1 MAHDDDAPGVT
12 TDELRAVTRFV
23 LHSAD
28 ELLGVF
34 EAAHPGDD
42 RPRAAVE
49 AARAFVDGAPRSRRQ
64 RVTSLAAH
72 RAGAAAATEPAALA
86 ARAAGDAAAA
96 AYLHPPAQVWG
107 WGSEVARTS
116 QVGHVL
122 RAAACAARVA
132 ELAAGE
138 DAEVAAGEDAEVAAA
153 HLAESFRR
161 ASPQIAGIVRRYPPI
176 GAGRSRV
183 ARLTKALDDRCRVG
197 P

>member
-1 MAHDDDAPGVT
+1 MAHDEDAPGVT
-12 TDELRAVTRFV
+12 TDELRAVTGFV

-138 DAEVAAGEDAEVAAA
+138 DAEVAAV